1 MNAKSTK
8 LQRIL
13 RKRRVRA
20 IVKGSPQRPR
30 LCVSVSLNHISAQII
45 DDSKSV
51 TLASATTVGKDLKGT
66 MTDKAVYIG
75 KEIAKKALK
84 IKVKKI
90 AFDRNHK
97 LYHGRIK
104 ALADSARQEGLE
116 F

>member
-20 IVKGSPQRPR
+20 TVKGSAARPR
-30 LCVSVSLNHISAQII
+30 LCVSISLNHISAQII
-45 DDSKSV
+45 DDDKSATITAV
-51 TLASATTVGKDLKGT
+51 TTVGKDIKGS
-66 MTDKAVYIG
+66 MTDKAVYVG
-75 KEIAKKALK
+75 KEIAHKALK
-84 IKVKKI
+84 LKVKKVV
-90 AFDRNHK
+90 FDRNHK
-97 LYHGRIK
+97 LYHGRVK